1 MNRTLLISCGR
12 IFFGLLVIAA
22 IIVQLVD
29 SLQQE
34 RDIVNFF
41 SFFTIQSNILAAL
54 ILITVGIGTLAKKKG
69 SPQFAFLRGAA
80 TLYMIMTGI
89 IFALLLSGLQQ
100 ALQTTIPWVNT
111 VLHYIMPVVMLLDWL
126 LYPPAQRVPF
136 KKALWWLAY
145 PATYLAYSWG
155 RGAFTH
161 WYPYPFLNPEV
172 NGWSTVFVTCIVIG
186 IGIVGMIKL
195 ITLRGKRNRN

>member
-1 MNRTLLISCGR
+1 MNKNTLVSYGR
-12 IFFGLLVIAA
+12 IFFGILVIVA
-22 IIVQLVD
+22 IITQLAD
-29 SLQQE
+29 GLQQE
-34 RDIVNFF
+34 RDIINFF

-54 ILITVGIGTLAKKKG
+54 ILITVGIGALAKKKG

-89 IFALLLSGLQQ
+89 IFALFLSGLQQ

-145 PATYLAYSWG
+145 PLAYLVYSWG

-161 WYPYPFLNPEV
+161 WYPYPFLNPDV
-172 NGWSTVFVTCIVIG
+172 NGWPIVLGTCAFIGVI
-186 IGIVGMIKL
+186 ITGIVKL
-195 ITLRGKRNRN
+195 LTRRRKA